1 MEKGG
6 EGRKREGDERR
17 GKKWRRV
24 EENGEVAGGERIYK
38 GRRRRGAGSAG
49 PTTAQRP
56 GPAPTIRGA
65 PNRDAPQIR

>member
-1 MEKGG
+1 M
-6 EGRKREGDERR
+6 
-17 GKKWRRV
+17 
-24 EENGEVAGGERIYK
+24 EENGEVASGERIYK

-56 GPAPTIRGA
+56 GPAPMIRGA